1 MRARRNS
8 QPSPVIREKSQT
20 IARNIGSRLR
30 YTDLE
35 IVACYRAQDGEVDL
49 EPVIGTLLSSEV
61 KVVIPVVRD
70 RRMQFTLIDSNTEF
84 KLGPFGI
91 EEPTILDV
99 VAPYRIDL
107 MLAPLVAFSSA
118 GHRLGRG
125 GGYYDQVFLN
135 NDKTVLVGV
144 GFDFQRSEEF
154 STHAN
159 DKPLDAV
166 VTESGWRVFGTNLPW
181 INEEVSVGG

>member
-8 QPSPVIREKSQT
+8 QPSPVIQEKSQT

-30 YTDLE
+30 PNDLE
-35 IVACYRAQDGEVDL
+35 LVACYRAQDGEVDL
-49 EPVIGTLLSSEV
+49 NQVIRTLLSSDV
-61 KVVIPVVRD
+61 KVVIPVVRE
-70 RRMQFTLIDSNTEF
+70 RRMQFTLIDPNTEF
-84 KLGPFGI
+84 KIGPFGI
-91 EEPTILDV
+91 EEPSTLEI

-107 MLAPLVAFSSA
+107 VLAPLVAFSSA

-135 NDKTVLVGV
+135 NEKTVLVGV
-144 GFDFQRSEEF
+144 GYDFQRSEEF
-154 STHAN
+154 STHTN

-166 VTESGWRVFGTNLPW
+166 VTESGWRVFRTNTPW

>member
-8 QPSPVIREKSQT
+8 QPSPVIQEKSQS
-20 IARNIGSRLR
+20 IARSIDSRLR
-30 YTDLE
+30 HTELK

-49 EPVIGTLLSSEV
+49 EPVIETLLSSHV
-61 KVVIPVVRD
+61 KVVIPVVRE
-70 RRMQFTLIDSNTEF
+70 RRMQFSLIEPNTEF
-84 KLGPFGI
+84 RIGPFGI
-91 EEPTILDV
+91 EEPSTLEIV
-99 VAPYRIDL
+99 SAYRIDL
-107 MLAPLVAFSSA
+107 VLAPLVAFSSS

-125 GGYYDQVFLN
+125 SGYYDQVFLN
-135 NDKTVLVGV
+135 NDRTALVGV
-144 GFDFQRSEEF
+144 GYDFQHSEEF

-166 VTESGWRVFGTNLPW
+166 VTESGWRVFRTNTPW